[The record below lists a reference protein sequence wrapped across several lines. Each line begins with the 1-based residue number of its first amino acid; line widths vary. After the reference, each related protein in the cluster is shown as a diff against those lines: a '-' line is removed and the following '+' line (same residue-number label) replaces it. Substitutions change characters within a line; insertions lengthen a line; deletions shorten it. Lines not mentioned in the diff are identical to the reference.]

1 MASPAY
7 AHHEDTA
14 LGPVVPAVPTSGA
27 PVDDGVFSAPFE
39 EPRIGNVTTQ
49 DRCVVDSDGVTRCK
63 PAAGSVSVLPNG
75 RIVYWNALEGTE
87 RIERSLIT
95 DYGSVALNDQSRLL
109 NLATNPPTWT
119 VPSPSDAGANPG
131 GYGNPLFPGGN
142 GEPNNDGAL
151 FCSDH
156 TFLPDGRVMAT
167 GGTAY
172 YQDPEI
178 ADTGIGVVELE
189 GLRATRIYDPATNRW
204 SQTGSMNVGRWYP
217 SLVSLGNGREFVA
230 SGVEKLVKPVYPD
243 HLEDSF
249 TNVRKTE
256 TYDPGTG
263 KWTDNGAAGERSLPL
278 FARLHLLPNG
288 HVYYNAAGQ
297 SFNPLGQSYD
307 EALWNVA
314 ASYDPATRSWKDLG
328 IPGLE
333 GGTLANLADLDF
345 GQPLADLAK
354 LGIPGGGKSLTIPG
368 FRGSTFSV
376 MLPLEPD
383 LLGRYTKASF
393 LTAGGVVNPPSPG
406 SYLSTSDARITTVDT
421 DRGDAIQTK
430 PTGDLSRPR
439 WYPSGV
445 LLPTGEV
452 MAFSGADRDEVA
464 TPGLELPV
472 QQAELW
478 NPSTGDWRPVA
489 SGHRPR
495 TYHNSAA
502 LLPGRAHPDR
512 RARPDHDA
520 LPVPHQRAGL
530 LAQRARPELR
540 ALQPALPVPGR
551 AAADH
556 LGPVDARLRRHDADH
571 RRPAGERDRQ
581 RGAGPQPDAD
591 ARHRRRP
598 AQRRAARGRP
608 ARQPADG
615 RDASERQ
622 RGPARPVHAVREPQ
636 DRQGPGAVGLQAAGP
651 ALGETL
657 RAQFLERG
665 RRLLEL
671 EPHALQHG
679 PGLRELHVRVLH
691 DLDAV
696 APGIAEVEAAAA
708 EQLDA
713 CLLGQLADALP
724 VVDDEPEV
732 ARRVGRLRAA
742 LVEHEELVA
751 QVEED
756 HRAGAAAQLELEQ
769 AGVERERCLDVVDFQ
784 DDVVDTDHPRLVAHA
799 IEATGSRTA
808 RCGRAVSAGRA
819 WLGSLHG

>member
-1 MASPAY
+1 MAAPAY
-7 AHHEDTA
+7 AHHEETA
-14 LGPVVPAVPTSGA
+14 LGPLVPAVPTSGA
-27 PVDDGVFSAPFE
+27 PVDDGVFSAAFE

-49 DRCVVDSDGVTRCK
+49 DRCVVDADGVTRCK

-87 RIERSLIT
+87 RIERTLIT

-109 NLATNPPTWT
+109 NLSTSPPTWT

-142 GEPNNDGAL
+142 GELNNDGAL

-156 TFLPDGRVMAT
+156 TFLPDGRVIAT

-178 ADTGIGVVELE
+178 GDTGIGVVELE
-189 GLRATRIYDPATNRW
+189 GLRATRIYDPQTNRW

-243 HLEDSF
+243 HIEDSF

-314 ASYDPATRSWKDLG
+314 ASYDPSTKRWKDLG

-333 GGTLANLADLDF
+333 GGTLANLLDLDF
-345 GQPLADLAK
+345 GQPVSDLAK

-376 MLPLEPD
+376 MLPLQPD

-421 DRGDAIQTK
+421 DHGDAMQTK

-478 NPSTGDWRPVA
+478 NPGTGDWRPVA

-502 LLPGRAHPDR
+502 LLPDGRILIGGHAPITTLYLSHISLPGFSPNERDPSFEIYSPPYLFR
-512 RARPDHDA
+512 GARPQITSAPSTLGYGGTMQITVDRPASEIDSVVMVRNPTPTHVTDA
-520 LPVPHQRAGL
+520 DQRNVVLRVVARLGNRLTVATPPNGNVAPPGPYMLFVNRKTDKGPVPS
-530 LAQRARPELR
+530 
-540 ALQPALPVPGR
+540 V
-551 AAADH
+551 
-556 LGPVDARLRRHDADH
+556 
-571 RRPAGERDRQ
+571 
-581 RGAGPQPDAD
+581 
-591 ARHRRRP
+591 
-598 AQRRAARGRP
+598 
-608 ARQPADG
+608 
-615 RDASERQ
+615 SK
-622 RGPARPVHAVREPQ
+622 
-636 DRQGPGAVGLQAAGP
+636 
-651 ALGETL
+651 
-657 RAQFLERG
+657 
-665 RRLLEL
+665 
-671 EPHALQHG
+671 
-679 PGLRELHVRVLH
+679 
-691 DLDAV
+691 
-696 APGIAEVEAAAA
+696 
-708 EQLDA
+708 
-713 CLLGQLADALP
+713 QLA
-724 VVDDEPEV
+724 
-732 ARRVGRLRAA
+732 LR
-742 LVEHEELVA
+742 
-751 QVEED
+751 
-756 HRAGAAAQLELEQ
+756 
-769 AGVERERCLDVVDFQ
+769 
-784 DDVVDTDHPRLVAHA
+784 
-799 IEATGSRTA
+799 
-808 RCGRAVSAGRA
+808 
-819 WLGSLHG
+819 

>member
-1 MASPAY
+1 MLALVLAAPAY

-14 LGPVVPAVPTSGA
+14 LGPAIPAVPTSGA
-27 PVDDGVFSAPFE
+27 PADDGVFGAPFE
-39 EPRIGNVTTQ
+39 EPRVGNVTTQ

-63 PAAGSVSVLPNG
+63 PAAGSMSVLPNG

-109 NLATNPPTWT
+109 NLSTNPPTWT

-156 TFLPDGRVMAT
+156 TYLPDGRVIAT

-230 SGVEKLVKPVYPD
+230 SGVEKLVKPIYPD
-243 HLEDSF
+243 HPEDSF

-314 ASYDPATRSWKDLG
+314 ASYDPATRRWKDLG

-354 LGIPGGGKSLTIPG
+354 LGIPGGGKSVTIPG

-383 LLGRYTKASF
+383 LLGRYSKASF

-472 QQAELW
+472 KQAELW
-478 NPSTGDWRPVA
+478 NPDTGDWRPVA
-489 SGHRPR
+489 EGHRPR
-495 TYHNSAA
+495 TYHNTAA
-502 LLPGRAHPDR
+502 LLPDGRILIGGHAPITTLYLSHISVPGFSPNERDPSFELYSPPYLFR
-512 RARPDHDA
+512 GARPQITSAPSTLGYGGTTQITVDRPASEIDSVVLVRNPTPTHVTDA
-520 LPVPHQRAGL
+520 DQRNVVLRVVARLGNRLTVATPPNGNVAPPGPYMLFVNRKTDKGPVPSVSKQL
-530 LAQRARPELR
+530 MLR
-540 ALQPALPVPGR
+540 
-551 AAADH
+551 
-556 LGPVDARLRRHDADH
+556 
-571 RRPAGERDRQ
+571 
-581 RGAGPQPDAD
+581 
-591 ARHRRRP
+591 
-598 AQRRAARGRP
+598 
-608 ARQPADG
+608 
-615 RDASERQ
+615 
-622 RGPARPVHAVREPQ
+622 
-636 DRQGPGAVGLQAAGP
+636 
-651 ALGETL
+651 
-657 RAQFLERG
+657 
-665 RRLLEL
+665 
-671 EPHALQHG
+671 
-679 PGLRELHVRVLH
+679 
-691 DLDAV
+691 
-696 APGIAEVEAAAA
+696 
-708 EQLDA
+708 
-713 CLLGQLADALP
+713 
-724 VVDDEPEV
+724 
-732 ARRVGRLRAA
+732 
-742 LVEHEELVA
+742 
-751 QVEED
+751 
-756 HRAGAAAQLELEQ
+756 
-769 AGVERERCLDVVDFQ
+769 
-784 DDVVDTDHPRLVAHA
+784 
-799 IEATGSRTA
+799 
-808 RCGRAVSAGRA
+808 
-819 WLGSLHG
+819 